1 MDGRTVQVRVA
12 GGRPVNDRVAPRRP
26 VETRV
31 ALGRP
36 VRILHPEGQGYN
48 HFRPPP
54 PPPPPFGYL
63 YLNNDATYSSHV
75 ARTTYHGPWDRALKI
90 SETLAERCSRGGV
103 GDG

>member
-1 MDGRTVQVRVA
+1 M
-12 GGRPVNDRVAPRRP
+12 
-26 VETRV
+26 
-31 ALGRP
+31 
-36 VRILHPEGQGYN
+36 
-48 HFRPPP
+48 
-54 PPPPPFGYL
+54 

>member
-1 MDGRTVQVRVA
+1 MAGRFESSIQRVRVITIS
-12 GGRPVNDRVAPRRP
+12 D
-26 VETRV
+26 
-31 ALGRP
+31 
-36 VRILHPEGQGYN
+36 H
-48 HFRPPP
+48 PPP
-54 PPPPPFGYL
+54 PSPPFGYL

>member
-1 MDGRTVQVRVA
+1 MAGRTVQVRVA
-12 GGRPVNDRVAPRRP
+12 GGRPVNDRVAPGRP

-54 PPPPPFGYL
+54 PP
-63 YLNNDATYSSHV
+63 HV

>member
-1 MDGRTVQVRVA
+1 MDGRTVQVGLA
-12 GGRPVNDRVAPRRP
+12 WTQVNDRVAPRRP

-48 HFRPPP
+48 HFRPDP

-90 SETLAERCSRGGV
+90 SETLAGAV
-103 GDG
+103 L

>member
-1 MDGRTVQVRVA
+1 MTGWPLDGRWRPGSPLAGRFESSIQRVRV
-12 GGRPVNDRVAPRRP
+12 VTISD
-26 VETRV
+26 
-31 ALGRP
+31 
-36 VRILHPEGQGYN
+36 
-48 HFRPPP
+48 

>member
-1 MDGRTVQVRVA
+1 MAGRFESSIQRVRV
-12 GGRPVNDRVAPRRP
+12 VTISD
-26 VETRV
+26 
-31 ALGRP
+31 
-36 VRILHPEGQGYN
+36 H
-48 HFRPPP
+48 
-54 PPPPPFGYL
+54 PPPFGYL

>member
-1 MDGRTVQVRVA
+1 MTGWPLDGRWRPGSPLAGRFESSIQRVRVITIS
-12 GGRPVNDRVAPRRP
+12 D
-26 VETRV
+26 
-31 ALGRP
+31 
-36 VRILHPEGQGYN
+36 HPL
-48 HFRPPP
+48 PL
-54 PPPPPFGYL
+54 FGYL